1 MFPSCT
7 SFLHTAYADYVRNV
21 CGQRQGYNNH
31 TNCIY
36 RLFVATISSRAM
48 SSIFDNFGVF
58 IHFGQIVGILPYRVK
73 FDPSDGNSRR
83 FVFSWWH
90 PLTAWFIFSFL
101 LQFSPIGISVLL
113 SSKIFQQLF
122 NNPITNLTPITS
134 FIIAAMGYGFHN
146 ALFLVSRRVTL
157 HYHQWHKVID
167 SINSQV
173 IHQLEESSKDLL
185 PYRNL
190 IKKRISIGIFII
202 VSRVVEII
210 CKIWSFW

>member
-1 MFPSCT
+1 
-7 SFLHTAYADYVRNV
+7 
-21 CGQRQGYNNH
+21 
-31 TNCIY
+31 
-36 RLFVATISSRAM
+36 M

-58 IHFGQIVGILPYRVK
+58 IRFGQMVGILPYRMK

-83 FVFSWWH
+83 FVFSWCH
-90 PLTAWFIFSFL
+90 PLTVWFVFSFL

-113 SSKIFQQLF
+113 SSKIVQQLF
-122 NNPITNLTPITS
+122 NKPITNLTPITS
-134 FIIAAMGYGFHN
+134 FIFAAMGYGFHY

-210 CKIWSFW
+210 FKIWSF